1 MFMTMRSK
9 RRSKRVLPEDT
20 SPEEI
25 DRSMEALDGPK
36 ADVLEVDGIDIVEVA
51 PEEPQ
56 PPQLTKDELHALQL
70 SQYQARAFE
79 AELQLEMLK
88 RDAYLKQVDPKGQ
101 LKAFAA
107 FIRGRSD
114 EAAVAK
120 TAYAEAKK
128 KIEERLKI
136 DLREWAYDD
145 QTGLLTKVDQ

>member
-1 MFMTMRSK
+1 MTTK
-9 RRSKRVLPEDT
+9 RKKKPTPDSFREAEDR
-20 SPEEI
+20 EI
-25 DRSMEALDGPK
+25 DKALEKLDDQP
-36 ADVLEVDGIDIVEVA
+36 VLEVDDIDIVEVA

-56 PPQLTKDELHALQL
+56 QPQLTKDELFALQL
-70 SQYQARAFE
+70 AQYQARAFE
-79 AELQLEMLK
+79 AELQLEIIK

-136 DLREWAYDD
+136 DLKEWAYDD